1 MTISFSTGQATCGE
15 ILAHLRACDVS
26 FEPVLSGRVDLD
38 EYAEKLSR
46 KAITFEAWEG
56 DRLVGLVAGYFN
68 DLTAREGFITTVST
82 HPEFTGR
89 GSASALMAMALRYAA
104 DHGFEALSL
113 EVGTHN
119 QPALNLYQKWGF
131 ERIGTS
137 GEMIRMTCRSL
148 NRQS

>member
-15 ILAHLRACDVS
+15 ILTHLRACDAA
-26 FEPVLSGRVDLD
+26 FEPLLSGRVNLD

-68 DLTAREGFITTVST
+68 DLATQEGFITTVST
-82 HPEFTGR
+82 HPEYTGR

-104 DHGFEALSL
+104 DHGFEAVSL
-113 EVGTHN
+113 EVGEHN

-131 ERIGTS
+131 KRIGTS
-137 GEMIRMTCRSL
+137 GGMIRMTCRSL
-148 NRQS
+148 DRQS